1 MNYTDDEIKMTLKN
15 VANTDNG
22 LCFIEILLD
31 KLGAYE
37 RGCNFQN
44 HDMEV
49 FNRGRREQ
57 GLWLLDLL
65 KESNFNKFIQIEE
78 GRRKQLW
85 QNKNKQ
91 QQKED

>member
-1 MNYTDDEIKMTLKN
+1 MNYTDEQIQMTLKN
-15 VANTDNG
+15 VVKKEEG

-31 KLGAYE
+31 KLGAFE

-65 KESNFNKFIQIEE
+65 KQSDFEKFIEIEKR
-78 GRRKQLW
+78 RRKILC
-85 QNKNKQ
+85 QNKNKLQ
-91 QQKED
+91 QQD